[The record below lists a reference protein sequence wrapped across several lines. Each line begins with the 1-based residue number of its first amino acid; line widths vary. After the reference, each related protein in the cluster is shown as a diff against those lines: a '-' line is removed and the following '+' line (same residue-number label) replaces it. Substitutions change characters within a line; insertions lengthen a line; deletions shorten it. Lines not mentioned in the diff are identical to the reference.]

1 MGGDRLTSLRFYPLL
16 FMRTRFRKG
25 FTLIELLVVIS
36 IIGLLATA
44 LVPAVK
50 AVKKAARK
58 AQAKSVFAQW
68 ATSCTLYKKEYGAY
82 LPNLSPTYD
91 PSKDV
96 IHKLDDPNKTLIFI
110 KCLYGKNLT
119 GTALSSG
126 ATGDRVKYNRQA
138 MEFCAFGQDDFFNF
152 AAGDS
157 TWQSN
162 PILQDR
168 LGNTAIRVCFDLDN
182 NGLIKSLAGTFP
194 PDLADAAGTTGVSG
208 RIIIFTTEL
217 DIGTLN
223 PDLSPSDAADI
234 FVIQ

>member
-1 MGGDRLTSLRFYPLL
+1 MLTRL
-16 FMRTRFRKG
+16 RKG

-50 AVKKAARK
+50 AVKKSARK

-68 ATSCTLYKKEYGAY
+68 ATACTLYKKEYGAY
-82 LPNLSPTYD
+82 LPNLGSAAYD
-91 PSKDV
+91 PSKD
-96 IHKLDDPNKTLIFI
+96 ILHKLDDSGRSLLFI
-110 KCLYGKNLT
+110 KHLYGKNLN

-126 ATGDRVKYNRQA
+126 TSGERVKYNRQA
-138 MEFCAFGQDDFFNF
+138 MEFCAFGQDDFLNYS
-152 AAGDS
+152 AGD
-157 TWQSN
+157 TAWQAN

-168 LGNTAIRVCFDLDN
+168 LGNPAIRVCFDLN
-182 NGLIKSLAGTFP
+182 NDGLIKSVAGTYP
-194 PDLADAAGTTGVSG
+194 VDLTDAAGTTGVPG
-208 RIIIFTTEL
+208 RIIIFTTDL
-217 DIGTLN
+217 DIGTAN